1 MALTQALRARL
12 RSACPSGTKAIR
24 PSKTRIKLAFMPL
37 RPGLGSV
44 AVGAEK
50 EEQNTGETPTTIA
63 SAHASLRLSAV
74 GVSYLLEM
82 TKLQGKARW
91 LLAEVK
97 HPALFTSLSF
107 ADVVCSN

>member
-1 MALTQALRARL
+1 
-12 RSACPSGTKAIR
+12 
-24 PSKTRIKLAFMPL
+24 MPL

-63 SAHASLRLSAV
+63 SASCLPKVV
-74 GVSYLLEM
+74 GSRVSYLLEM
-82 TKLQGKARW
+82 SKLQGKARH

-107 ADVVCSN
+107 ADVVCSNCRS